1 MKPIEK
7 VWLNFIRE
15 FPEEYKIVVDN
26 DSIWVDNIS
35 KEECVFQFEN
45 YGVDFIVDVLSHF
58 GYNVEHCWG
67 EVIWKII

>member
-35 KEECVFQFEN
+35 KEEYIFQFEN
-45 YGVDFIVDVLSHF
+45 YGVDFIVDVLRHL
-58 GYNVEHCWG
+58 GCNVERY
-67 EVIWKII
+67 